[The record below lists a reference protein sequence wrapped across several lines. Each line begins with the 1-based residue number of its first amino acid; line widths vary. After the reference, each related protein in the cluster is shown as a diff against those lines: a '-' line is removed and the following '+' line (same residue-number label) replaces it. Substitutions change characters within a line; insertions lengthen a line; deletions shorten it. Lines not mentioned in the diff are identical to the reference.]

1 MKRSG
6 PTGVVSQQSDGGN
19 GDGVLLLA
27 RDKGRGE
34 RIWED
39 SVRKGED
46 MYRGARGLWLKIM
59 LGIGCDGGRGSAMA
73 TTKESSLNHTKK
85 TTFVIYCCLLHKKNC
100 FTMPT
105 FKDFKH
111 FVYTSHLSYTHKN
124 MWKRKLS
131 LDSVKNYYTLAA
143 FIGGISIIL
152 LNHGVFLFFTP
163 LPKTVKTVYFWQLYK
178 HTWTPSI
185 NYN

>member
-6 PTGVVSQQSDGGN
+6 PTGVVSQQSDDGN
-19 GDGVLLLA
+19 CDGVLLLA

-85 TTFVIYCCLLHKKNC
+85 TTFVIYCCLLHKKIALQCQHSRTSNILYIL
-100 FTMPT
+100 PT
-105 FKDFKH
+105 YHIHIKTCEKESCPW
-111 FVYTSHLSYTHKN
+111 TLWKITILWLLSQE
-124 MWKRKLS
+124 
-131 LDSVKNYYTLAA
+131 
-143 FIGGISIIL
+143 G
-152 LNHGVFLFFTP
+152 
-163 LPKTVKTVYFWQLYK
+163 
-178 HTWTPSI
+178 
-185 NYN
+185 

>member
-85 TTFVIYCCLLHKKNC
+85 TTFVIYCCLIHKKNC

-131 LDSVKNYYTLAA
+131 LDSVEKLLYSGCFHRRDKYHPAESWRLFVFHTTAKNCENCLFLT
-143 FIGGISIIL
+143 IIQTHMNSL
-152 LNHGVFLFFTP
+152 H
-163 LPKTVKTVYFWQLYK
+163 QL
-178 HTWTPSI
+178 
-185 NYN
+185 